1 MPDVAKY
8 WSIYLNSH
16 RRRRKPKILKNTM
29 PTAVVNNTAAKIA
42 VVSRFVADST
52 GKTYAGTNQ
61 FEIPANGRKN
71 IPSSVF
77 TKETIGER
85 VPLEVHIEID
95 GITRRV
101 LKHEDFE
108 NNKAI
113 IFDGGCDGGLGM
125 RFVRQ
130 EVETGFLCF
139 CGIVPFGRLG
149 NDVAASQDEQV

>member
-1 MPDVAKY
+1 
-8 WSIYLNSH
+8 
-16 RRRRKPKILKNTM
+16 M

-52 GKTYAGTNQ
+52 GKTYAGTNK

-77 TKETIGER
+77 TKETMEER
-85 VPLEVHIEID
+85 VPIEVHIQIG
-95 GITRRV
+95 GITLGV

-108 NNKAI
+108 NNKSI
-113 IFDGGCDGGLGM
+113 IFDGGCDGGIAV
-125 RFVRQ
+125 RFVRH
-130 EVETGFLCF
+130 EVETGFRCF

-149 NDVAASQDEQV
+149 NAVAAPQDEQV